1 MTPQWHHFSSFVN
14 QQAVN
19 LFYLLSHLT
28 SSIICSIALLDYEA
42 TSIND
47 FFNGLNVP
55 VRVPV
60 NVIYACGSV

>member
-28 SSIICSIALLDYEA
+28 SNIVCSIALLD
-42 TSIND
+42 D
-47 FFNGLNVP
+47 
-55 VRVPV
+55 
-60 NVIYACGSV
+60 